1 MSFEFIWNLAFV
13 SDLEF
18 RVSNFGG
25 EVVPG
30 EGLEPT
36 SSYERRIL
44 SPLRL
49 PIPPSRHVAY
59 FTAFAA

>member
-1 MSFEFIWNLAFV
+1 MDLGFEFISYF
-13 SDLEF
+13 EF
-18 RVSNFGG
+18 GC

-49 PIPPSRHVAY
+49 PIPPSRHVDY
-59 FTAFAA
+59 FTAFKVKISIS